1 MNNCKDCR
9 ALWPMAF
16 AVALALLV
24 AFPAWATLDLM
35 AVDTAGRIT
44 GTALV
49 FCATAAGLI
58 LYVRWCIRRNC
69 SLQRAV
75 RERRNALVT
84 LER

>member
-1 MNNCKDCR
+1 
-9 ALWPMAF
+9 MAF

-35 AVDTAGRIT
+35 AVDTVGRIT

-49 FCATAAGLI
+49 FCATATGLI

-69 SLQRAV
+69 SLRRAV